1 MADLKAG
8 DPMRDPS
15 RAISIL
21 QVAALLAFIASLD
34 WYVNSNVPLGL
45 LYLLPMAI
53 AGRSFARGPLLV
65 LGVACTI
72 LAEEFDGFVWTV
84 KTGVPRDFLYLCA
97 FSGIGFFVHE
107 AVASRRREELH
118 LGEVEREMEARR
130 EAEEQLKILVQSSP
144 IAILT
149 TDGQGVVLLANEAA
163 NRLFGVSPGRLEG
176 KAIDLF
182 LPSLTKVPAFRGG
195 KNSFRT
201 VMQCRGQ
208 RRDGEGFIAEVW
220 FSTYLTSKGPRL
232 AAMVVDTSQDMRDRE
247 EANLHHLLAGSRILV
262 GAVSHEV
269 RNVCGAIAMVH
280 QNLARSQALS
290 MNKDFDALGTLVQ
303 ALERIASLDLRE
315 AVEVPT
321 RVDLYSFLDELKV
334 MIGPGLHEENIE
346 DHWFIDEQLPAV
358 WADRQSLMQVFL
370 NLSRNSEAALAQ
382 SERKSFAVSARS
394 EGDQVLIEVADN
406 GPGVPSPESLFRPFQ
421 QRSRRVGLGLYLSR
435 ALMRSFRGDLRYQP
449 TAAGATFVV
458 LLGAAHEEDDV
469 SF

>member
-1 MADLKAG
+1 MRNPSKAI
-8 DPMRDPS
+8 P
-15 RAISIL
+15 IL
-21 QVAALLAFIASLD
+21 QITALLVVIASLD

-53 AGRSFARGPLLV
+53 AGRTFTRGPLLA
-65 LGVACTI
+65 LGVACSI
-72 LAEEFDGFVWTV
+72 LAEEFDGFAWTV
-84 KTGVPRDFLYLCA
+84 NTGIPRDFLYFCA
-97 FSGIGFFVHE
+97 FSGIGLFVYE
-107 AVASRRREELH
+107 AVASRRREAMH

-130 EAEEQLKILVQSSP
+130 EAEEQLKILVESSP

-149 TDGQGVVLLANEAA
+149 TDAKGMVLLANDAA
-163 NRLFGVSPGRLEG
+163 DRLFGVSPERLEG

-208 RRDGEGFIAEVW
+208 RHDGEGFIAEVW

-269 RNVCGAIAMVH
+269 RNVCGAIAVVH
-280 QNLARSQALS
+280 QNLARSQALE

-315 AVEVPT
+315 AVEAPT
-321 RVDLYSFLDELKV
+321 RVDLYSFLDELRV
-334 MIGPGLHEENIE
+334 MVGPRLREENIE
-346 DHWFIDEQLPAV
+346 DCWSIDEQLPAV

-370 NLSRNSEAALAQ
+370 NLSRNSEAALAN
-382 SERKSFAVSARS
+382 SERKRLSVTARAD
-394 EGDQVLIEVADN
+394 GDQVLIEVADN
-406 GPGVPSPESLFRPFQ
+406 GPGVSSPESLFRPFQ
-421 QRSRRVGLGLYLSR
+421 QRSRQVGLGLYLSR

-449 TAAGATFVV
+449 TAEGATFVV
-458 LLGAAHEEDDV
+458 ELGAVREDDDV